1 MRLPGQSE
9 LQALVPDVNYSAH
22 LDTLKADLEELE
34 EDLPELTYYRLRDT
48 GNLSGRALQLLLSP
62 AIDRVIEARGNVET
76 ALARADAMALTM
88 GKQAKLEGFADLGS
102 FESGDFEHSF
112 EERDVLPLSSLET
125 AEEGKIYVEMGVP
138 LKTVLTRMGWSKAD
152 LKQLDKDLAEQ
163 EEKQKQTLA
172 TAVLNAQRQM
182 DAGAGTQG
190 LEQGMDEGEAGGQAS

>member
-1 MRLPGQSE
+1 
-9 LQALVPDVNYSAH
+9 
-22 LDTLKADLEELE
+22 
-34 EDLPELTYYRLRDT
+34 
-48 GNLSGRALQLLLSP
+48 
-62 AIDRVIEARGNVET
+62 
-76 ALARADAMALTM
+76 
-88 GKQAKLEGFADLGS
+88 
-102 FESGDFEHSF
+102 
-112 EERDVLPLSSLET
+112 LET